1 MDTPLLIS
9 ELRRSMAR
17 LDAAVGQIKEG
28 LVLVNEAGEVLWS
41 NASFNSLT
49 GRPRLAILGHNLREI
64 LPPNSTGKPILTFE
78 QCRGGITKTGTIISL
93 LSQDPLHAVE
103 VEWRPVTSE
112 EPNPILFIFRD
123 ISDRLSRDELQQQLD
138 QAEQSL
144 DDEPAGRI
152 NRRHPPN
159 RRKSRL
165 TPLIATWAKIAKI
178 TSLPWAI
185 LASGLL
191 ITAAVGEQT
200 RRFGAQEHLRIEGHL
215 LENVESAIESRLAF
229 KVSILSAMAG
239 LFNASD
245 QVDRDEFNAFYQT
258 IIDNSPALK
267 GSLAI
272 GFAHWIPAAQL
283 TRFESGIRAQG
294 FPDFSVRPPG
304 SRQDYSIIE
313 FIAPFN
319 WYNERTFGVD
329 MYVDPIRREAMQ
341 RAAASGRAAL
351 SGKVRLTQETD
362 EDLQRGALIYLPAYG
377 QKGSRGPA
385 GSKLLLGWTYAPL
398 RIKDL
403 VEHALDTIDNPD
415 LEGTGVLVFDGSQPL
430 DANLLFDNKN
440 LVREN
445 RLAHPSFS
453 RINLAGRTWLVGV
466 QLAPWLVGPS
476 GITAAFWMNLL
487 LGSGISAIATL
498 LTRILVSKHLATRE
512 ALAIS
517 EQASQ
522 EQALATTVFEESAQG
537 IVISNPEGHI
547 MRANSSF
554 CQLSGYRISEVK
566 GQRTNLLKSDRHDA
580 AFYKA
585 MWDTLLQKGFW
596 EGEIWNQ
603 LRSGEVRR
611 HQLSISTVR
620 DEHLQVSH
628 YVGMLQDVTTR
639 HQAEERVRFAA
650 EHDTLTGL
658 ANRSLLM
665 EQLECQLSLAKRHH
679 HLLAL
684 LFIDLDGFKPIN
696 DQFGHQV
703 GDHVLQVIAE
713 RFGKE
718 LRREDLLCRVGG
730 DEFVVLVPHAGSV
743 DDLMTL
749 ATKLVTA
756 SRMPI
761 RTSEHTVSLSASVGL
776 AVYPDHGDHSDQ
788 LIAAADQAMY
798 AAKRSKANGVVLFTR
813 P

>member
-1 MDTPLLIS
+1 
-9 ELRRSMAR
+9 
-17 LDAAVGQIKEG
+17 
-28 LVLVNEAGEVLWS
+28 
-41 NASFNSLT
+41 
-49 GRPRLAILGHNLREI
+49 
-64 LPPNSTGKPILTFE
+64 
-78 QCRGGITKTGTIISL
+78 
-93 LSQDPLHAVE
+93 
-103 VEWRPVTSE
+103 
-112 EPNPILFIFRD
+112 
-123 ISDRLSRDELQQQLD
+123 
-138 QAEQSL
+138 
-144 DDEPAGRI
+144 
-152 NRRHPPN
+152 
-159 RRKSRL
+159 
-165 TPLIATWAKIAKI
+165 
-178 TSLPWAI
+178 
-185 LASGLL
+185 
-191 ITAAVGEQT
+191 
-200 RRFGAQEHLRIEGHL
+200 
-215 LENVESAIESRLAF
+215 
-229 KVSILSAMAG
+229 
-239 LFNASD
+239 
-245 QVDRDEFNAFYQT
+245 
-258 IIDNSPALK
+258 
-267 GSLAI
+267 
-272 GFAHWIPAAQL
+272 
-283 TRFESGIRAQG
+283 
-294 FPDFSVRPPG
+294 
-304 SRQDYSIIE
+304 
-313 FIAPFN
+313 
-319 WYNERTFGVD
+319 
-329 MYVDPIRREAMQ
+329 
-341 RAAASGRAAL
+341 
-351 SGKVRLTQETD
+351 
-362 EDLQRGALIYLPAYG
+362 
-377 QKGSRGPA
+377 
-385 GSKLLLGWTYAPL
+385 
-398 RIKDL
+398 
-403 VEHALDTIDNPD
+403 
-415 LEGTGVLVFDGSQPL
+415 
-430 DANLLFDNKN
+430 
-440 LVREN
+440 
-445 RLAHPSFS
+445 
-453 RINLAGRTWLVGV
+453 
-466 QLAPWLVGPS
+466 
-476 GITAAFWMNLL
+476 
-487 LGSGISAIATL
+487 
-498 LTRILVSKHLATRE
+498 
-512 ALAIS
+512 
-517 EQASQ
+517 
-522 EQALATTVFEESAQG
+522 
-537 IVISNPEGHI
+537 

-730 DEFVVLVPHAGSV
+730 DEFVVLVPHAGSM

-749 ATKLVTA
+749 ATKLVTT

-761 RTSEHTVSLSASVGL
+761 RTSEHTVSLSASVGI